1 MPPRGSIANA
11 MRFFFKTGF
20 GIGPIGLLTRSR
32 VALALNYGLGVV
44 WLLCGF
50 CVQASAQGVATSGAV
65 ARAARPL
72 PKGMVLPTVDYR
84 DLAQD
89 AGLTGINISGA
100 EKNKQ
105 YILETTGTGVAIFD
119 YNNDGLQDIFL
130 VNASRLDTAG
140 EELSHYLY
148 KNLGGLRFE
157 DVTAKSGLLHL
168 GWGQGVCAGDV
179 DNDGYNDLFVTHWGK
194 NVLYRNQGDATF
206 RDETK
211 ARGLESP
218 QQRWS
223 TGCAFLDY
231 DRDGHLDLF
240 VANYLEFDLESAPRP
255 GDAGHC
261 VWKGLP
267 VYCGPRGLP
276 AETMSLFHND
286 GQGRFADVSVE
297 SGIAVEKSYYGFT
310 ALTGDFDNDDWVDV
324 YVACDSTAS
333 LFYRN
338 ERDGTFGEFGVI
350 SGTAY
355 NEHGRAQAGMGA
367 TAGDYDH
374 DGLLD
379 IFKTN
384 FSDDTPNLYKNA
396 GDGLFTDATEAAGLA
411 VNTKFLGWGAAF
423 LDFDHDGRK
432 DIFEANGHVFPEV
445 DDSPL
450 NEDFRQQR
458 LLYWNRGDN
467 HFHDIS
473 RQAGPGILARHS
485 SRGIAL
491 GDLDNDGHIEIVVV
505 NMHEPPSLLK
515 NKAPAGN
522 SVLVEVKT
530 ASGRDAIGA
539 RLTFTSGTGRQIDE
553 VRSGG
558 YHISQGDFRVHFGMG
573 LETTGTLSVR
583 WPNGTRE
590 EIDSVKANQWVTIRE
605 GHGVVKTQS
614 FESGKL

>member
-1 MPPRGSIANA
+1 
-11 MRFFFKTGF
+11 MRLLFQSGL
-20 GIGPIGLLTRSR
+20 GIGPARLLTRSR
-32 VALALNYGLGVV
+32 VAPGLKCGLGVV
-44 WLLCGF
+44 CLLCGI
-50 CVQASAQGVATSGAV
+50 CAQASAQGVATNEAV

-72 PKGMVLPTVDYR
+72 PEGTVVPAVDYR

-100 EKNKQ
+100 EKAKQ

-130 VNASRLDTAG
+130 VNASRLDNAG
-140 EELSHYLY
+140 EELGHFLY

-157 DVTAKSGLLHL
+157 DVTANSRLLHS

-179 DNDGYNDLFVTHWGK
+179 DNDGYIDLFVTHWGK
-194 NVLYRNQGDATF
+194 NVLYRNQGDTTF

-211 ARGLESP
+211 TRGLEFP
-218 QQRWS
+218 QRRWS

-276 AETMSLFHND
+276 GETMSLYHND
-286 GQGRFADVSVE
+286 GLGRFADVSVE
-297 SGIAVEKSYYGFT
+297 SGVAVEKSYYGFT

-338 ERDGTFGEFGVI
+338 ERNGTFGEFGVI

-367 TAGDYDH
+367 TAGDYDQ

-384 FSDDTPNLYKNA
+384 FSDDTPTLYKNA
-396 GDGLFTDATEAAGLA
+396 GDGLFSDATEAAGLA

-450 NEDFRQQR
+450 NEEFRQQR
-458 LLYWNRGDN
+458 VLYWNRGDD

-491 GDLDNDGHIEIVVV
+491 GDLDNDGDIEIVVV

-522 SVLVEVKT
+522 SVLVEAKT
-530 ASGRDAIGA
+530 VSGRDAIGA
-539 RLTFTSGTGRQIDE
+539 RLTFTSGMERQIDE
-553 VRSGG
+553 IRSGG

-573 LETTGTLSVR
+573 QEITGRLSVR
-583 WPNGTRE
+583 WPSGARE

-605 GHGVVKTQS
+605 GQGVVKSQS
-614 FESGKL
+614 FETGTL

>member
-1 MPPRGSIANA
+1 
-11 MRFFFKTGF
+11 MRLFIGMGIQTG
-20 GIGPIGLLTRSR
+20 PAGLLDRSQ
-32 VALALNYGLGVV
+32 VAFALSCGLGIVC
-44 WLLCGF
+44 LICGF
-50 CVQASAQGVATSGAV
+50 FEQASAQGVATSGAV
-65 ARAARPL
+65 ARAGRPL
-72 PKGMVLPTVDYR
+72 PEGTVIPAVDYR
-84 DLAQD
+84 DHAQD

-119 YNNDGLQDIFL
+119 YNNDGMQDIFL
-130 VNASRLDTAG
+130 VNASRLDIA
-140 EELSHYLY
+140 EDKVSHYLY

-157 DVTAKSGLLHL
+157 DVTAKSGLLHS

-179 DNDGYNDLFVTHWGK
+179 DNDGHIDLFVTHWGK
-194 NVLYRNQGDATF
+194 NVLYRNQGNATF
-206 RDETK
+206 RDETE
-211 ARGLESP
+211 ARGLAFP
-218 QQRWS
+218 RRRWS

-276 AETMSLFHND
+276 GETMSLFHND
-286 GQGRFADVSVE
+286 GHARFADVSVE
-297 SGIAVEKSYYGFT
+297 SGVAVEKSYYGFT

-338 ERDGTFGEFGVI
+338 ERDGSFGEFGVI

-384 FSDDTPNLYKNA
+384 FSDDTPTLYKNA
-396 GDGLFTDATEAAGLA
+396 GDGLFADATEAAGLA
-411 VNTKFLGWGAAF
+411 VNTKFLGWGAGF

-450 NEDFRQQR
+450 NEEFRQQR
-458 LLYWNRGDN
+458 VLYWNRGDD
-467 HFHDIS
+467 HFQDIS
-473 RQAGPGILARHS
+473 QQAGPGILARHS

-491 GDLDNDGHIEIVVV
+491 GDLDNDGDIEIVVV
-505 NMHEPPSLLK
+505 NMHQPPSLLK
-515 NKAPAGN
+515 NAAPAGN

-539 RLTFTSGTGRQIDE
+539 RLTFTSATGRQIDE

-573 LETTGTLSVR
+573 QETIGSLSVR
-583 WPNGTRE
+583 WPDGARE
-590 EIDSVKANQWVTIRE
+590 EIDSVMANRWITVRKGQ
-605 GHGVVKTQS
+605 GVVKSRKFATG
-614 FESGKL
+614 EP

>member
-1 MPPRGSIANA
+1 MRLFFQTGLRFGRMGLPARPR
-11 MRFFFKTGF
+11 M
-20 GIGPIGLLTRSR
+20 
-32 VALALNYGLGVV
+32 ALALNCGLGFVS
-44 WLLCGF
+44 LICGF
-50 CVQASAQGVATSGAV
+50 SGQARAQGVATSGAV
-65 ARAARPL
+65 AQAARPL
-72 PKGMVLPTVDYR
+72 PEGTVLPPVDYR

-140 EELSHYLY
+140 DELSHYLY

-157 DVTAKSGLLHL
+157 DVTANSGLLHS

-179 DNDGYNDLFVTHWGK
+179 DNDGHIDLFVTHWGK

-206 RDETK
+206 RDETRT
-211 ARGLESP
+211 RGLEFP
-218 QQRWS
+218 ERRWS

-240 VANYLEFDLESAPRP
+240 VVNYLEFDLESAPRP

-276 AETMSLFHND
+276 GETMSLFHND
-286 GQGRFADVSVE
+286 GQGRFGDVSVE
-297 SGIAVEKSYYGFT
+297 SGVAVERSYYGFT

-338 ERDGTFGEFGVI
+338 ERNGTFGEFGVI

-384 FSDDTPNLYKNA
+384 FSDDTPTLYKNA
-396 GDGLFTDATEAAGLA
+396 GDGLFTDVTEAAGLA
-411 VNTKFLGWGAAF
+411 VNTKFLGWGTAF

-450 NEDFRQQR
+450 NEEFRQQR
-458 LLYWNRGDN
+458 LLYWNRGDD

-485 SRGIAL
+485 SRGIAV
-491 GDLDNDGHIEIVVV
+491 GDLDNDGLIEIVVV

-522 SVLVEVKT
+522 SVLIEAKT
-530 ASGRDAIGA
+530 DSGRDAIGA
-539 RLTFTSGTGRQIDE
+539 RLTFTSGSGRQIDE

-573 LETTGTLSVR
+573 QETIGKLSVR
-583 WPNGTRE
+583 WPGGAKE

-605 GHGVVKTQS
+605 GQGVVKS
-614 FESGKL
+614 RNFETGKL

>member
-1 MPPRGSIANA
+1 
-11 MRFFFKTGF
+11 MRLVFQMGVR
-20 GIGPIGLLTRSR
+20 IGPIGLLARSQ
-32 VALALNYGLGVV
+32 VAFALNFGLGVV
-44 WLLCGF
+44 CLMGGF
-50 CVQASAQGVATSGAV
+50 SGQARAQGVATSGAV

-72 PKGMVLPTVDYR
+72 PEGTVLPAVDYR
-84 DLAQD
+84 DLAQE
-89 AGLTGINISGA
+89 AGLTGINVSGA
-100 EKNKQ
+100 EKKKQ

-119 YNNDGLQDIFL
+119 YDNDGLQDIFL
-130 VNASRLDTAG
+130 VNASRLDTAD
-140 EELSHYLY
+140 EEVEHYLY

-157 DVTAKSGLLHL
+157 DVTPNSGLLHS
-168 GWGQGVCAGDV
+168 GWGQGVCAGDF
-179 DNDGYNDLFVTHWGK
+179 DNDGNIDLFVTHWGK
-194 NVLYRNQGDATF
+194 NVLYRNQGDTTF
-206 RDETK
+206 LDETE
-211 ARGLESP
+211 ARGLASP
-218 QQRWS
+218 QSRWS

-240 VANYLEFDLESAPRP
+240 VANYLEFDLDTAPRP

-276 AETMSLFHND
+276 GETMSLFHND
-286 GQGRFADVSVE
+286 GHGRFADVSVE
-297 SGIAVEKSYYGFT
+297 SGVAVEKSYYGFT
-310 ALTGDFDNDDWVDV
+310 ALTGDFDNDEWVDV

-367 TAGDYDH
+367 TAGDYNH

-384 FSDDTPNLYKNA
+384 FSDDTPTLYRNA

-411 VNTKFLGWGAAF
+411 VNTKYLGWGTAF

-450 NEDFRQQR
+450 NEDFNQQR
-458 LLYWNRGDN
+458 VLYWNRGDDQ
-467 HFHDIS
+467 FHDIS

-491 GDLDNDGHIEIVVV
+491 GDLDNDGDLEIVVV
-505 NMHEPPSLLK
+505 NMHQPPSLLK
-515 NKAPAGN
+515 SKAPAGN

-539 RLTFTSGTGRQIDE
+539 RLTLTAATRRQIDE

-558 YHISQGDFRVHFGMG
+558 FHISQGDFRVHFGMG
-573 LETTGTLSVR
+573 QATTARLSVR
-583 WPNGTRE
+583 WPDGARE
-590 EIDSVKANQWVTIRE
+590 EIDSVEANQWVTIRE
-605 GHGVVKTQS
+605 GQGVVKSQNLATG
-614 FESGKL
+614 EP